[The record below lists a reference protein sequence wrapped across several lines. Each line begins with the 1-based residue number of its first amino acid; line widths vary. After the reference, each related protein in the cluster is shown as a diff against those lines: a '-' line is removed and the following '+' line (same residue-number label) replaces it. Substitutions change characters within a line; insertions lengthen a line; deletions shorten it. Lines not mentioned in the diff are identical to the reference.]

1 MTLDESVIKAYY
13 QKYHNLNIDDNQIK
27 CTEAYKCLY
36 FYSDLKFKNKVNYV
50 YYYLSN
56 SEIKSLWNCL
66 SIEKEYN
73 SLVLK
78 SLNALLA
85 YYKNKYSLTYDK
97 NKDIITKLIINDDIL
112 KLLKKDINKIDKISL
127 FISSIHDSYS
137 EISEIYS
144 AFKDIILIEENEYNR
159 IDQNNCSIKLP
170 FKQLFYPDSRTNF
183 YLTFFNFF
191 QNLDNN
197 LKYESY
203 SQSAT
208 TYHLKQLEKLNKIKI
223 HCITKDLKINLNKYY
238 ESFHNVNNK
247 DIQMYNVIFEKIDS
261 FHLEDLDYVF
271 NIFHNLKI
279 NNKYLNYY
287 LKNNNIYFKINNLSK
302 IKLLTSK
309 DFDDFK
315 FTLALVLEILLNMKD
330 DFNEVFIQNKKAKYV
345 DASLQRQMHIYN
357 EKLK

>member
-13 QKYHNLNIDDNQIK
+13 QKYHDLNIDDNQIK
-27 CTEAYKCLY
+27 NTQAYKSLC
-36 FYSDLKFKNKVNYV
+36 FYNNLKFKNKVNYL
-50 YYYLSN
+50 YYYLSD

-66 SIEKEYN
+66 SIEKEYDN
-73 SLVLK
+73 LILK

-85 YYKNKYSLTYDK
+85 YYKSKYSLTYDK

-137 EISEIYS
+137 EIVEIYS
-144 AFKDIILIEENEYNR
+144 AFKDIILVNEIEYNR
-159 IDQNNCSIKLP
+159 IDQNYCSIKLP

-191 QNLDNN
+191 QDLDNN

-203 SQSAT
+203 SQAAT
-208 TYHLKQLEKLNKIKI
+208 TYYLKLLEKLNKIKI
-223 HCITKDLKINLNKYY
+223 YSITKELKINLNKYY
-238 ESFHNVNNK
+238 EPFHNFNNR
-247 DIQMYNVIFEKIDS
+247 DVQMYNVVFEKIDS
-261 FHLEDLDYVF
+261 FHLNDLNCLY
-271 NIFHNLKI
+271 NIFSNLKI
-279 NNKYLNYY
+279 DDKYLNYY
-287 LKNNNIYFKINNLSK
+287 VKNNNVYFKISNLSK

-309 DFDDFK
+309 DLDDFK

-330 DFNEVFIQNKKAKYV
+330 DFSETFIQNMKIKYI
-345 DASLQRQMHIYN
+345 DASLQRKMQIYS
-357 EKLK
+357 KYIK